1 MDGVGRR
8 TTGAL
13 FVRDF
18 SLLYCIAGKFS
29 LNNTKERGQRE
40 GKKIIFKTKCCA
52 LLCSLILFADIA
64 RDTAYC
70 GRT

>member
-1 MDGVGRR
+1 MDGVGRG

-40 GKKIIFKTKCCA
+40 GKK
-52 LLCSLILFADIA
+52 
-64 RDTAYC
+64 
-70 GRT
+70 

>member
-1 MDGVGRR
+1 MDGVGRG

-40 GKKIIFKTKCCA
+40 EKNNLQDKV
-52 LLCSLILFADIA
+52 LCSSLFADIV
-64 RDTAYC
+64 R
-70 GRT
+70 